1 MNRIDAIAQSPDG
14 EWIALRIGGIWVYRY
29 IGSAQDAEA
38 GQRANAADSWPVI
51 YSLAAAEKLRAE
63 IERLDRAEDQALRER
78 DDLQETIDRILYSC
92 STVEQIGEWSSMNDP
107 AERFIELFGR
117 VDRIATGAPQ

>member
-1 MNRIDAIAQSPDG
+1 MNQIDAIAQRPDG

-51 YSLAAAEKLRAE
+51 YSLAEAEKLRAE
-63 IERLDRAEDQALRER
+63 VERLDRAEDQALRER
-78 DDLQETIDRILYSC
+78 DDLQETVDRILYSC

-117 VDRIATGAPQ
+117 VDRIATGTPQ

>member
-51 YSLAAAEKLRAE
+51 YSLAEAEKLRAE
-63 IERLDRAEDQALRER
+63 VERLDRAEDQALRER
-78 DDLQETIDRILYSC
+78 DDLQETVDRILYSC

-117 VDRIATGAPQ
+117 VDRIATGTPQ